1 MSTFNINDL
10 AARVGIPI
18 IDRLPEVLHTDPEP
32 TPTRTH
38 RPGKNVDMIGQ
49 EKIRVQLAMLLQAA
63 QKRGEQPPH
72 ILFHGPSG
80 LGKTTLAEIVAAET
94 GGKLVRTTASAVNS
108 PFKIAKELAQLGDG
122 DVIFIDEV
130 HGLSK
135 IAMELLYTAM
145 EDGRIEVSSGK
156 GDRTKSISVELK
168 AFVLVAATTA
178 PGKLD
183 PAFRGRFGFVA
194 SLEYYSDE
202 ALGKIIAR
210 VATKKGLDL
219 AEGAALSLGRRSRG
233 TPRHALHLLERAA
246 GYATVVADEGE
257 DVVIDEEAVANSLA
271 LAGID
276 SLGLTPDDRRF
287 LQTLCVDHMGG
298 PVGLANIANSI
309 GVDHPTVVGMIE
321 PFLLRAGLIKR
332 GSRGRMS
339 TPAAYE
345 HLGLKAPIT
354 LAWAV

>member
-1 MSTFNINDL
+1 MIFPPIRKDTMAFDINDL

-18 IDRLPEVLHTDPEP
+18 TDRLPEVLHTDPEP

-108 PFKIAKELAQLGDG
+108 PFKIAKELAQLEDG

-135 IAMELLYTAM
+135 ITMELLYTAM

-194 SLEYYSDE
+194 SLEYYSAE
-202 ALGKIIAR
+202 ALGRIIAR
-210 VATKKGLDL
+210 VAGK
-219 AEGAALSLGRRSRG
+219 R
-233 TPRHALHLLERAA
+233 
-246 GYATVVADEGE
+246 
-257 DVVIDEEAVANSLA
+257 
-271 LAGID
+271 
-276 SLGLTPDDRRF
+276 GLTLSRVPRWHWAGVRG
-287 LQTLCVDHMGG
+287 VRPG
-298 PVGLANIANSI
+298 PRCTCSAR
-309 GVDHPTVVGMIE
+309 PRTTR
-321 PFLLRAGLIKR
+321 P
-332 GSRGRMS
+332 
-339 TPAAYE
+339 
-345 HLGLKAPIT
+345 
-354 LAWAV
+354 

>member
-1 MSTFNINDL
+1 M
-10 AARVGIPI
+10 GIPI
-18 IDRLPEVLHTDPEP
+18 TDRVPEVLHTDPEP

-38 RPGKNVDMIGQ
+38 RPATNVDMIGQ

-63 QKRGEQPPH
+63 KKRGEQPPH
-72 ILFHGPSG
+72 ILFHGPPG

-108 PFKIAKELAQLGDG
+108 PFKIAKELAQLEDG

-135 IAMELLYTAM
+135 ITMELLYTAM

-156 GDRTKSISVELK
+156 GERTKSISVTLK
-168 AFVLVAATTA
+168 QFVLVAATTV

-183 PAFRGRFGFVA
+183 QAFRGRFGFVA
-194 SLEYYSDE
+194 SLEYYSAE
-202 ALGKIIAR
+202 ALGTIIAR
-210 VATKKGLDL
+210 VAGKRGLNL
-219 AEGAALSLGRRSRG
+219 VEGAALALGRRSRG
-233 TPRHALHLLERAA
+233 TPRTALHLLGSAA
-246 GYATVVADEGE
+246 DYATLIADEGDE
-257 DVVIDEEAVANSLA
+257 PVIDEDAVADSLA

-287 LQTLCVDHMGG
+287 LESLCVDHTGG

-332 GSRGRMS
+332 GSRGRMA
-339 TPAAYE
+339 TPAADE
-345 HLGLKAPIT
+345 HLGLTAPIT

>member
-1 MSTFNINDL
+1 
-10 AARVGIPI
+10 
-18 IDRLPEVLHTDPEP
+18 
-32 TPTRTH
+32 
-38 RPGKNVDMIGQ
+38 MIGQ
-49 EKIRVQLAMLLQAA
+49 ETIRVQLAMKLQAA
-63 QKRGEQPPH
+63 KARGEQPPH

-94 GGKLVRTTASAVNS
+94 GGQLVRTTASAVNS
-108 PFKIAKELAQLGDG
+108 PFKIAKELAQLRDG

-135 IAMELLYTAM
+135 ITMELLYTAM

-156 GDRTKSISVELK
+156 GDRTKSISVVLK

-178 PGKLD
+178 PGKLE

-202 ALGKIIAR
+202 DLGRIIER
-210 VATKKGLDL
+210 VAAKKVAAGKGLPL
-219 AEGAALSLGRRSRG
+219 AAGAALALGRRSRG
-233 TPRHALHLLERAA
+233 TPRHALHLLKSASD
-246 GYATVVADEGE
+246 YATVMGDP
-257 DVVIDEEAVANSLA
+257 VIDEDTVANSLA

-287 LQTLCVDHMGG
+287 LQSLCVDHMGG
-298 PVGLANIANSI
+298 PVGLANISNSI
-309 GVDHPTVVGMIE
+309 GVDMPTVVGMIE

-332 GSRGRMS
+332 GSRGRMA
-339 TPAAYE
+339 TPAAYQ
-345 HLGLKAPIT
+345 HLGLDAPIT